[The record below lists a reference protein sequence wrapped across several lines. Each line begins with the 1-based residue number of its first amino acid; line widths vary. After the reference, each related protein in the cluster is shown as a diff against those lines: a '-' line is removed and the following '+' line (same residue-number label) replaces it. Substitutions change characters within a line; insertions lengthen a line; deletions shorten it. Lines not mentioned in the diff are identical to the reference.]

1 MKKTK
6 KQRKRSF
13 IELVNENKRQLLQDQ
28 DAMKKIEQRIENR
41 YLSNAY

>member
-13 IELVNENKRQLLQDQ
+13 TELVNENKRQLLQDQ